1 VDYLEDKNFDITYNT
16 VSRLLLVFFGA
27 IIGSTLPKWSFT
39 LFIVETSLIIIGFLI
54 AFYLYKTIEDGRKF
68 NLLTAFIAFTLM
80 GIYFAF
86 PLIRLSEGTIIY
98 WMFLIAFLLMFVS
111 TLISSIS
118 VFRAMNFPGKLLKGI
133 SISAALL
140 FLGAFFVKNSQG
152 LIYSQLLSLHGAVAV
167 FSIFFYVGGLIIVA
181 AAFASAKE
189 FF

>member
-1 VDYLEDKNFDITYNT
+1 MEDKKFDLTYNT

-39 LFIVETSLIIIGFLI
+39 LFMFETSLIIIGFLI
-54 AFYLYKTIEDGRKF
+54 SFYLYKTIEDGRKF

-86 PLIRLSEGTIIY
+86 PLIRLTQGTIIF
-98 WMFLIAFLLMFVS
+98 WMFLISFLLMFVNILFS
-111 TLISSIS
+111 NIP

-133 SISAALL
+133 SIAASLL
-140 FLGAFFVKNSQG
+140 FLSAFFVKNSQG

-167 FSIFFYVGGLIIVA
+167 FSIFFYVGGLIIIA